1 MERTPLFAPGRTADL
16 SAANIETIRQAILAR
31 RKLRIA
37 YVDLRDKQSQRVIRP
52 LGLAFWGTLWTLT
65 AWCETRD
72 DFRNF
77 RLDRMRSLL
86 LLEETFEDRPGT
98 RLEDFLAM
106 VNSSSA
112 HPSGTSR

>member
-1 MERTPLFAPGRTADL
+1 M

-37 YVDLRDKQSQRVIRP
+37 YVDLREKQSERVIRP

-65 AWCETRD
+65 AWCETRT

-77 RLDRMRSLL
+77 RLDRMHSIEPLS
-86 LLEETFEDRPGT
+86 ETFEDQPGT

-106 VNSSSA
+106 VNSIA
-112 HPSGTSR
+112 APPSGTSK